1 AVQETYQCE
10 LSEAEI
16 IAYYEL
22 KERLRQ
28 QKAPDAPVESTE
40 PEEQDAWVRQA
51 LTLEERRVLQQALMR
66 RLVSCL
72 DRLDQ
77 VQRDKPGNYRLWR
90 GKLVSER
97 YWASLL
103 EAEQIVSDEISSC
116 VSEAAILEPG
126 WNYWRRLELLRFQG
140 RAPERRVVS
149 ACPRASNTV
158 KSRRLFQ
165 LSGLHPTFKDPS
177 SATRD
182 EGRFRA
188 SLVQA
193 DTSGCPTSFLL
204 PPPPQPMCRVQHPGG
219 CLAFLE
225 SKSWLACCW
234 PPCSANHALHRG
246 LF

>member
-1 AVQETYQCE
+1 MCAAHLMIRFWPSQ
-10 LSEAEI
+10 
-16 IAYYEL
+16 
-22 KERLRQ
+22 LRAQ
-28 QKAPDAPVESTE
+28 
-40 PEEQDAWVRQA
+40 
-51 LTLEERRVLQQALMR
+51 
-66 RLVSCL
+66 
-72 DRLDQ
+72 
-77 VQRDKPGNYRLWR
+77 
-90 GKLVSER
+90 
-97 YWASLL
+97 
-103 EAEQIVSDEISSC
+103 

-188 SLVQA
+188 SLIQA

-204 PPPPQPMCRVQHPGG
+204 PPPQCAEYSIRVGASRSWNPSPGWRAAGHPVQRTM
-219 CLAFLE
+219 
-225 SKSWLACCW
+225 
-234 PPCSANHALHRG
+234 PCTGG